1 MLCIQRDYTN
11 PYFNI
16 AAEEYVLKEFTED
29 VFMLWRNNPCIIVGK
44 HQNTLAEINLNY
56 ITKNNIP
63 VVRRITGGGTVFHDL
78 GNLNFTFV
86 QNGNPDELVNF
97 RKFTQ
102 PILDVLQKLGVEAKF
117 EGRNDLTIN
126 GKKFSGNAE
135 HVHKNRVLHHGTL
148 LFSAQLGHLTDALKV
163 SPDKFKDKAV
173 KSVRSR
179 VTNISEHL
187 EMEMNVMGFRDK
199 IFDHIRETYPQM
211 QVTTFSQAD
220 EENIKKLAEEKYKTW
235 EWNFGYSPK
244 YNFSTT
250 VKANGGNIQ
259 YHFEVDNGI
268 IKSARIFGD
277 YFSSFETSDIEQ
289 LLANQPHE
297 KSAITERLKDIDIS
311 KYFRNVTPEEFVN
324 GMF

>member
-1 MLCIQRDYTN
+1 MLCIERDYTN

-16 AAEEYVLKEFTED
+16 AAEEYVLKEIEDD

-44 HQNTLAEINLNY
+44 HQNTLAEINLDY
-56 ITKNNIP
+56 VSKNNIP

-86 QNGNPDELVNF
+86 QNGKPEELVNF
-97 RKFTQ
+97 KKFTQ
-102 PILDVLQKLGVEAKF
+102 PIIDVLQQLGVEARF
-117 EGRNDLTIN
+117 EGRNDLTIK

-163 SPDKFKDKAV
+163 SPEKFSDKAV

-179 VTNISEHL
+179 VTNIIEHL
-187 EMEMNVMGFRDK
+187 QMEMNVMEFKEK
-199 IFDHIRETYPQM
+199 ILDHIKATYPDM
-211 QVTTFSQAD
+211 KVIHFNKTDIEKINRLAD
-220 EENIKKLAEEKYKTW
+220 EKYKTW

-244 YNFSTT
+244 YNFSRSI
-250 VKANGGNIQ
+250 KANGGNIQ
-259 YHFEVDNGI
+259 YHLEVKNGI
-268 IKSARIFGD
+268 IEKIKIYGD
-277 YFSSFETSDIEQ
+277 YFSMLDTSGVEQ
-289 LLANQPHE
+289 LLINQPHE
-297 KSAITERLKDIDIS
+297 RNAIAERLQSIDIG
-311 KYFRNVTPEEFVN
+311 KYFKNVTMDEFVN